1 MDKKTQ
7 DALDA
12 LKVQGTPL
20 AHIRNK
26 NEQRV
31 VEAMIRI
38 LPEFDGYK
46 PNKLDLE
53 DIYALSLNTLPARY
67 IQRGSI
73 VLREPVREEV
83 IEEVVR
89 DAVLT
94 VQNRPN
100 YNA

>member
-1 MDKKTQ
+1 
-7 DALDA
+7 
-12 LKVQGTPL
+12 
-20 AHIRNK
+20 
-26 NEQRV
+26 
-31 VEAMIRI
+31 MIRI